1 MISVV
6 LSMGKKYYCDYC
18 KTHIQ
23 RDPNIVRKHN
33 EGIPHLRNR
42 ADHYERCKDITEI
55 VTENI
60 GKKPCRTVLN
70 SEQCIFGAHCRFSHY
85 TPEQLNRL
93 QRKAQRQQLH
103 RAKRLAGIIEK
114 LESADEITHKFL
126 EKRSQKQVKT
136 SNECT
141 QFWTYTEE
149 QLERTDLPPSLQEI
163 DPTQI
168 DSSSFTEWG

>member
-1 MISVV
+1 MI
-6 LSMGKKYYCDYC
+6 L
-18 KTHIQ
+18 
-23 RDPNIVRKHN
+23 
-33 EGIPHLRNR
+33 
-42 ADHYERCKDITEI
+42 DITEI

-93 QRKAQRQQLH
+93 QRKGNAGRNIIENPETDSKPFILFAAQRQQLH